1 MAVIANTVTFT
12 SAAPKRTLSNLT
24 GQAAGII
31 KLWVLTGVAGLRI
44 GDDATLTT
52 SNGLPIIPFEV
63 NYFEFAAASAAGT
76 SVSLVRDATSP
87 DITVHLMSEV

>member
-1 MAVIANTVTFT
+1 MAVIANSVSFVA
-12 SAAPKRTLSNLT
+12 AAPKRTLSNLT

-31 KLWVLTGVAGLRI
+31 RLWVLTGASGVKI

-52 SNGLPIIPFEV
+52 ANGLPIVPNEL

-76 SVSLVRDATSP
+76 SVSLVRENVGAP
-87 DITVHLMSEV
+87 ILIHLMSEV